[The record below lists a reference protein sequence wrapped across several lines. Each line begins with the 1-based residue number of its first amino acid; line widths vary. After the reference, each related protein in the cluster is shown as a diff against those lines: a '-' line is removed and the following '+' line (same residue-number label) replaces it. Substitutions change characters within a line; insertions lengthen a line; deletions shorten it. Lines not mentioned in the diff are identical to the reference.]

1 MKTLFLKIAAVLLL
15 LPIFSFSQTK
25 WLIKSETN
33 FNFILETK
41 VEGNKI
47 QGSTRKNAIK
57 DYFSMIE
64 YMVVKKKFDLDTPE
78 FIHLEATANNGKDFT
93 GKFSELRTKY
103 DLILRMDDQNIELE
117 LKDSKG
123 KTKILKGEKLSEN
136 YQGKNY
142 PKLAESLISK
152 IETNIFDRKYLQTTS
167 YLDFKKDLLKNTPKI
182 VDDFEFQ
189 YAFIISAIIKRKLEF
204 SHLNLMK
211 KGGNAGDSKFTLTEI
226 NPKTCVLDIDAFNGN
241 RKKIDSL
248 ISQIK
253 VKNYSNL
260 IIDLRDNPGGNF
272 ETSLPLGNF
281 ITNKEFV
288 VGYFPNQKW
297 YNENNRSPNE
307 TDQGH
312 FNIFRYGTLDEFYK
326 KAADR
331 SGAYLLTSPDAET
344 FKGKVFILT
353 NNKTGSTAEVFTI
366 AAKEEKLATIVGT
379 KTAGVL
385 LSAKG
390 FELDNEFEVIIP
402 TNDFISAKG
411 FRVDRVGISPD
422 VEVGEGDA
430 LDYVLKNLIK

>member
-1 MKTLFLKIAAVLLL
+1 MKTFFTTIATVLFL
-15 LPIFSFSQTK
+15 LPLVCFSQTK
-25 WLIKSETN
+25 WLIKSENN

-41 VEGNKI
+41 LEGNKI
-47 QGSTRKNAIK
+47 KGSTRKNAIK
-57 DYFSMIE
+57 DYFSTIE
-64 YMVVKKKFDLDTPE
+64 YIVVKKKFDLDTPE
-78 FIHLEATANNGKDFT
+78 FIHLEAKSSNNKEFT

-103 DLILRMDDQNIELE
+103 DLILRMEGSKIELE
-117 LKDSKG
+117 LKDAKN
-123 KTKILKGEKLSEN
+123 KIKILKGEKLADN
-136 YQGKNY
+136 FQPKDYQ
-142 PKLAESLISK
+142 KLSESLISK
-152 IETNIFDRKYLQTTS
+152 IETNIFDRKYLKMNS
-167 YLDFKKDLLKNTPKI
+167 YLDFKKDFLKNSSKM

-189 YAFIISAIIKRKLEF
+189 YAFIISAIIKRKLDF

-211 KGGNAGDSKFTLTEI
+211 KGRSWGESKFTLTEI
-226 NPKTCVLDIDAFNGN
+226 NPKTCVLDIDAFSGN

-253 VKNYSNL
+253 GKNYSNL

-281 ITNKEFV
+281 LTNKEFV
-288 VGYFPNQKW
+288 AGYFPNQRW
-297 YNENNRSPNE
+297 YNENNRIPGEADPGKFNE
-307 TDQGH
+307 
-312 FNIFRYGTLDEFYK
+312 FRAGSLDEFYK
-326 KAADR
+326 KAADQ
-331 SGAYLLTSPDAET
+331 SGVYLLTSPAAEI

-353 NNKTGSTAEVFTI
+353 NNKTASTAEVFTI
-366 AAKEEKLATIVGT
+366 SSKEENLATIVGT

-390 FELDNEFEVIIP
+390 FELDNEFEIIIP

-411 FRVDRVGISPD
+411 FRVDRVGITPD